1 MSSSVSACIF
11 QASPDGREA
20 IPKRKKKSLVWN
32 RYSLG
37 IVLRDLGLSCPF
49 VSSTN
54 YLLSRRARS
63 TASLSTS
70 SHLRFVSSSSSSVDT
85 ISEKSSLMLT
95 PSSFDGKSTTSE
107 YTLYEG
113 NEKRIWNQ
121 LVTRCTRMRDV
132 DRPSSKWIHRRL
144 KSLSSL
150 YVQLPNVALATKRE
164 GFKEEKGELLVE
176 TTGAPPLE
184 SYPASPSS

>member
-1 MSSSVSACIF
+1 M
-11 QASPDGREA
+11 
-20 IPKRKKKSLVWN
+20 WN

-70 SHLRFVSSSSSSVDT
+70 SHLRFVSSSSSVDT
-85 ISEKSSLMLT
+85 VSEKSSLMLT
-95 PSSFDGKSTTSE
+95 PSSFDGKSKTSE

-144 KSLSSL
+144 KSLSPL

-164 GFKEEKGELLVE
+164 SLKEEKGELLVE

-184 SYPASPSS
+184 SYPSSPSS